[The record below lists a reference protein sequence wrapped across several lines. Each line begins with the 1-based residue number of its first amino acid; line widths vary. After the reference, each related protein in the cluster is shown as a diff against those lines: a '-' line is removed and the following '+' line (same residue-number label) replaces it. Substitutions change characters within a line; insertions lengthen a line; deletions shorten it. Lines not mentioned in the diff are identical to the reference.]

1 MRIALAAFAAML
13 VAPMSWAADQ
23 QSPKADASHRRAI
36 CGEIKKL
43 DLALYDNAKGHGAT
57 ATCSYTDDRLL
68 IKPISELSEARMKR
82 FVFLAFVTTGTLRN
96 DDYMLPEKVYVGF
109 GTQCQVMTTNDAAS
123 VQRSVKFGGDSGMA
137 NGYLTAMGAPKVLC
151 PK

>member
-1 MRIALAAFAAML
+1 MRIALAAFAVML
-13 VAPMSWAADQ
+13 AAPMCRAGDQ
-23 QSPKADASHRRAI
+23 QSPKAVASHKRAI

-43 DLALYDNAKGHGAT
+43 DLALYDNPKGHEAT

-68 IKPISELSEARMKR
+68 IKPISELSQARMKR
-82 FVFLAFVTTGTLRN
+82 FVFLAFVTTGALRN
-96 DDYMLPEKVYVGF
+96 DDYILPEKIYVGF
-109 GTQCQVMTTNDAAS
+109 GTQCQMMTTNDAAL
-123 VQRSVKFGGDSGMA
+123 VHRSVKFGGDSGMA